1 MLAGRSFRLLSS
13 LPQCSRLLTLLFL
26 VAGLARRNAP
36 LNPQKAP
43 LYFSGYSFTHYYRVF
58 SVCSFYEITYAFI

>member
-26 VAGLARRNAP
+26 VAGLARRRCA
-36 LNPQKAP
+36 LESAESSSI
-43 LYFSGYSFTHYYRVF
+43 LFRL
-58 SVCSFYEITYAFI
+58 